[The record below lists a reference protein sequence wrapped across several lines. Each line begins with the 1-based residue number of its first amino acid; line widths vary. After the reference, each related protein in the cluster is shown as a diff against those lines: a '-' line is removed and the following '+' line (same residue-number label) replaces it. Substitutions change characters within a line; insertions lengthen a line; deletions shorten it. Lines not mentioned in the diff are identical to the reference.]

1 MRRALGWM
9 TFALLAVPAATASA
23 SGLDLRLGAFYPRA
37 ESNLFVD
44 DSLLYNVEKSDWV
57 SFAGGIE
64 FNAELA
70 RNVELG
76 VHVDGY
82 DRSIDT
88 SYRNYTTEG
97 DREIRQT
104 LKLQIIPVGV
114 TLRLV
119 PTSSRVRVAPYLAVG
134 GDAFFW
140 QYEEHGDFID
150 FDDPSLPIIPD
161 AFFSDGVE
169 FGGHA
174 AAGVRFKLTHDFS
187 LVGEGRY
194 QFASKA
200 DMGEDFTGN
209 RLDLDGWSWQ
219 VGIHVRF

>member
-1 MRRALGWM
+1 MRRALALLTLG
-9 TFALLAVPAATASA
+9 LLAVPAATVSA
-23 SGLDLRLGAFYPRA
+23 SGLDLRLGAFYPRE

-44 DSLLYNVEKSDWV
+44 DRALYHVGKGDWN
-57 SFAGGIE
+57 SFAGGLE

-88 SYRNYTTEG
+88 SYRDYTTAD

-104 LKLQIIPVGV
+104 LKLQILPVGV

-119 PTSSRVRVAPYLAVG
+119 PSSSRLKVAPYVAVG

-140 QYEEHGDFID
+140 QYEEFGDFID
-150 FDDPSLPIIPD
+150 FDNPALPIIPD
-161 AFFSDGVE
+161 HFFSDGVE
-169 FGGHA
+169 FGGHV
-174 AAGVRFKLTHDFS
+174 AAGLRLKLTHDFS

-194 QFASKA
+194 QAASKA
-200 DMGEDFTGN
+200 EMGEDFAGN
-209 RLDLDGWSWQ
+209 RLDLNGWSWL
-219 VGIHVRF
+219 VGMHVKF